1 MTMQPAAVVPADAE
15 LWATGYLRTFLA
27 SRAEAYAA
35 SVWVGR
41 DKPPTNKPRTIAVR
55 RDGGP
60 IVGVLDH
67 PRLTFRIWAD
77 GDDDASDLARLVA
90 GAIKVS
96 PGHGPVLAVT
106 NIFGPSPIPDS
117 SQAQYMV
124 NAELVL
130 RCAVL

>member
-1 MTMQPAAVVPADAE
+1 MTMQPAAVIPADAE

-27 SRAEAYAA
+27 GRSEPYAGG
-35 SVWVGR
+35 VWVSK
-41 DKPPTNKPRTIAVR
+41 DKPATNKPRIVAVR

-60 IVGVLDH
+60 VIGVLDH

-77 GDDDASDLARLVA
+77 SDDDASDLARLVV

-96 PGHGPVLAVT
+96 PGHGPALAVT
-106 NIFGPSPIPDS
+106 NLLGPSPIPDS